1 MNWKLERQRMIKW
14 LTAAALLVTLLAPTA
29 SHVATAAGPGDNVL
43 TLTLNKAQVSVNGTT
58 YASPQPALIVKG
70 VTYAPVSMLA
80 ARFGHKITYNASS
93 KSYTVSSEGNA
104 VEFKPGSTAIWLNG
118 AKTVSSGKPYI
129 YKGSLMVPLRDWV
142 KATGSTLSAAPG
154 TVSLTW
160 SVAPTADFKVDQDVI
175 YAGETQVTYTSLS
188 KNPNKIWSES
198 WDGNLS
204 VFPEPGTYVITRS
217 VQDMAGNWLD
227 PYAVTITV
235 LPPNQPPVAQ
245 FTTDKDTYM
254 IGEPITYTDQ
264 STDDENA
271 IVSAEWS
278 NNKRG
283 FFVSGPQTI
292 SLRVTDRHGSISD
305 FSKTI
310 NITTDVMYT
319 EKEFNERFTL
329 VGDKYPV
336 IGSDILKIPTVPY
349 TYYISNRALI
359 ASDSP
364 EDLTGPG
371 ILYRDTL
378 YGDLRLFLY
387 HQNLGSEPLKIYLAA
402 TNESATESAA
412 LDLGAWGSAGPE
424 TFGAYTG
431 KMAAIRYLD
440 SRDNLSTSTTWLAPG
455 ATKLIVPELNQKA
468 LTKGQTFSAYAD
480 LSTSTNVKFT
490 LFAVKSGDDPL
501 TTLPTLGVMK
511 RDGKHIRGTFQGA
524 DREIVVNDTL
534 GDTPKRIVFGDHS
547 IDPALDGIDQLNGQ
561 PENNWGN
568 FGVVYHMTVQ
578 VKANTLISL
587 NARGGIYTGAF
598 LVNGI
603 KVPVTNTSILEN
615 PNVATPVYRTG
626 QYNETVVI
634 SYLTALGSN
643 LPITL
648 MFIPMK

>member
-1 MNWKLERQRMIKW
+1 MNWKKEKQRFAKW
-14 LTAAALLVTLLAPTA
+14 LTAAALFVTLLVPAATP
-29 SHVATAAGPGDNVL
+29 VATAAGAGESVL
-43 TLTLNKAQVSVNGTT
+43 TMTLNKPIVSVNGTT
-58 YASPQPALIVKG
+58 YASAQPALVVKG

-80 ARFGHKITYNASS
+80 ARFGYKISFNAASKTYSMSGSGNVIDFKTASA
-93 KSYTVSSEGNA
+93 TFA
-104 VEFKPGSTAIWLNG
+104 LNG
-118 AKTVSSGKPYI
+118 TKYTSAGKSYI
-129 YKGSLMVPLRDWV
+129 YKGSLMVALRDWA
-142 KATGSTLSAAPG
+142 KATGSKLSAAPG
-154 TVSLTW
+154 TVSLAW
-160 SVAPTADFKVDQDVI
+160 SVAPTAEFKVDQSII

-188 KNPNKIWSES
+188 KNPNQILSES
-198 WDGNLS
+198 WDGNQS
-204 VFPEPGTYVITRS
+204 VFAEPGTYTITRS

-271 IVSAEWS
+271 IVSTEWS

-292 SLRVTDRHGSISD
+292 SLRVTDKHGSISD

-310 NITTDVMYT
+310 TISTDVMYT
-319 EKEFNERFTL
+319 ESQFNERFTL

-336 IGSDILKIPTVPY
+336 KGSDILNVPTVPY
-349 TYYISNRALI
+349 TFYNSDRALI

-371 ILYRDTL
+371 VLYRDTIT
-378 YGDLRLFLY
+378 GDLRLFLY
-387 HQNLGSEPLKIYLAA
+387 HQNLGAEPLKIYLAA
-402 TNESATESAA
+402 TNESTTDTATI
-412 LDLGAWGSAGPE
+412 DLGAWGSAGPE

-440 SRDNLSTSTTWLAPG
+440 ARDTQVTSQTWLAPG

-480 LSTSTNVKFT
+480 LSASTSVKFT

-524 DREIVVNDTL
+524 DREIVINDTL

-547 IDPALDGIDQLNGQ
+547 IDPALDGYDLLNGQ

-578 VKANTLISL
+578 VKAKTLISL

-598 LVNGI
+598 LVNGV

-626 QYNETVVI
+626 QNNETVEI

-648 MFIPMK
+648 MFLPMK